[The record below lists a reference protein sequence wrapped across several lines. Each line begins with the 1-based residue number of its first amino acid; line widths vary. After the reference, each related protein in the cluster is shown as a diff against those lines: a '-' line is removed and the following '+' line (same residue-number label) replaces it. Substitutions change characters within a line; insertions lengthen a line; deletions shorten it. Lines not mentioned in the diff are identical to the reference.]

1 MTLNE
6 LLAQTIALRDQT
18 RKNNP
23 NSQRLSVLER
33 DIQRLKRMGA
43 VA

>member
-6 LLAQTIALRDQT
+6 LLAQTIALRDKT
-18 RKNNP
+18 LSDNP
-23 NSQRLSVLER
+23 NSQRLSVMER

-43 VA
+43 K